1 MIDCLIIGDSIA
13 VGTHRERPECVRYAT
28 GGWSSQQWNKTYY
41 HREMKASN
49 VIISLGSNDLK
60 GLDTRE
66 ELLKTRSKFKESRVY
81 WILPAIKP
89 HKRQIVRDIA
99 IQHGD
104 TVIEIKSLQQDKVHP
119 DRDGY
124 RQIAK
129 DTIQQIK

>member
-1 MIDCLIIGDSIA
+1 MIDCLIVGDSIA

-28 GGWSSQQWNKTYY
+28 GGWSSKQWNDKYLNQQMQSST
-41 HREMKASN
+41 

-60 GLDTRE
+60 NLNTKE
-66 ELLKTRSKFKESRVY
+66 ELLKTRSKFKQSRVY

-89 HKRQIVRDIA
+89 HKQQIIRDIA
-99 IQHGD
+99 DQHGD
-104 TVIEIKSLQQDKVHP
+104 TVIEIKSLQQDRVHP

-129 DTIQQIK
+129 DTISR

>member
-13 VGTHRERPECVRYAT
+13 VGTARERPECVRYAT
-28 GGWSSQQWNKTYY
+28 GGWSSQQWNNVYY
-41 HREMKASN
+41 HREMKAGT

-89 HKRQIVRDIA
+89 HKQQIVRDIA
-99 IQHGD
+99 NQHGD
-104 TVIEIKSLQQDKVHP
+104 TVIAIKSLQQDKVHP

-129 DTIQQIK
+129 DTMQQIK